1 MNAIQLLTTG
11 NKVISTQQETI
22 ESLSQQC
29 INMIHTLKD
38 YEHTLTK
45 TRRSRNEWMF
55 IAIFYCLIIIYLLYV
70 HN

>member
-1 MNAIQLLTTG
+1 MNVIQLLTTG

-29 INMIHTLKD
+29 IKMIHTLED
-38 YEHTLTK
+38 YEESLTK

-55 IAIFYCLIIIYLLYV
+55 IAIFYVLIVIYLLYV